1 MPKRVCVIGAGA
13 AGLAAAKHSLAHGLE
28 VQVFEQTSQVGGTWV
43 YSEQTGCH
51 SSMYQNLK
59 TNLPKEVMQFK
70 DIPFRDDLPSFLTH
84 EEVLEYLQEFARGLP
99 IFFNQTVENVERI
112 EDKWKVTTHHGE
124 GITEHFFDIVFV
136 CNGHYFQPNNP
147 YENAEFQGKLIHSHD
162 YRRASDY
169 TNQDVIVI
177 GAGPSG
183 IDIALQLSET
193 AKSITLISRKATYPT
208 LPKNV
213 SQISQHVQRVI
224 PEGVETD
231 DGTIVNSDSIIVSTG
246 YFYKYPFLSENILRV
261 KENNQL
267 VSPIFEHVVH
277 ADYPESLYFIG
288 LNLVTIT
295 FPLFEY
301 QIQMALA
308 FATGKAPI
316 PDREVLLDFEK
327 NQIEHQK
334 QRGLDTRF
342 YHLLQN
348 EQWEY
353 LARIAKLGQ
362 FEEWPFMKT
371 IENITTYLQETR
383 KSDVIGYKNI
393 NFELSED
400 QMDYK
405 VIRC

>member
-208 LPKNV
+208 LPNNV

-231 DGTIVNSDSIIVSTG
+231 DGTIVNADSIIVSTG
-246 YFYKYPFLSENILRV
+246 YFYKYPFLSESILRV